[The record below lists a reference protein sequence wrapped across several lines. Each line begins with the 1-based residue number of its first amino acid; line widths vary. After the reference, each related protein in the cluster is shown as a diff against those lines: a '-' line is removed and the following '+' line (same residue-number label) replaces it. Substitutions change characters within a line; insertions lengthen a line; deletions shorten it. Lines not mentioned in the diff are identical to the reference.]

1 MNKLFIVIAAA
12 FGLLLTG
19 CAGVPPMLGG
29 SPSASALSY
38 TPGQAQQAQAV
49 QLGTVIA
56 VQPVTISA
64 PSAATTP
71 GGLLGALAGGFI
83 GSRIGNGNGS
93 KVAAVA
99 GAIAGGIGGEA
110 ATDAAY
116 KQAGVQV
123 TVMMDGGGDFAIT
136 QANDVPLIVGERV
149 EVIGGYGQPARVL
162 PLQATQG
169 SQP

>member
-1 MNKLFIVIAAA
+1 MKKIFIIAAA
-12 FGLLLTG
+12 AMAVLLTG

-29 SPSASALSY
+29 APSASALSY
-38 TPGQAQQAQAV
+38 TPGQAQQAISV
-49 QLGTVIA
+49 QFGTIIA

-64 PSAATTP
+64 PGGATTP

-99 GAIAGGIGGEA
+99 GAIAGGLGGEA
-110 ATDAAY
+110 ATNAAY
-116 KQAGVQV
+116 RQAGVQV
-123 TVMMDGGGDFAIT
+123 TVRMDGGGDFAVT
-136 QANDVPLIVGERV
+136 QANDVPLTVGERV
-149 EVIGGYGQPARVL
+149 EVTGGYPARVL